1 VRSTTQKIGFIGV
14 GNLGGAIVTNM
25 LHAGFAV
32 TVFDTNPEMA
42 QPLLDQ
48 GAAWAPSVKEVALA
62 SDVVITC
69 LPRPD
74 IVDAVLTGEDG
85 VLAGLGAGKTWIDM
99 STSDS
104 NEIKRLGAIANAHGV
119 KVLES
124 PVTGGVHKAASG
136 ALTIL
141 VGGDKDVFDENFNI
155 LQTVGNRVMHI
166 GDLGQ
171 ASKIKV
177 VTNMLAFIHLVAV
190 GEALMV
196 SGQSGIDLKTA
207 WEAIRWS
214 SGNSF
219 VHETEGQLILSGSY
233 DINFTIDLALKD
245 LGLVNDLAKSMGVPL
260 ELSSMVEQ
268 RYLAAKARYGG
279 KAQSP
284 RVVQILEDDMHFS
297 LRAEGFP
304 ETLIGRD
311 DI

>member
-1 VRSTTQKIGFIGV
+1 VSANTQKIGFIGV
-14 GNLGGAIVTNM
+14 GSLGGAIVTNM
-25 LHAGFAV
+25 LNAGFSV
-32 TVFDTNPEMA
+32 TVFDTNKDVA

-48 GAAWAPSVKEVALA
+48 GAKWASSVKDAA
-62 SDVVITC
+62 QQSDVVITC

-74 IVDAVLTGEDG
+74 IVASVLTNPDG
-85 VLAGLGAGKTWIDM
+85 VLAGLAKGKTWIDM

-104 NEIKRLGAIANAHGV
+104 NEIKRLGAIANEHGV
-119 KVLES
+119 NVLES

-141 VGGDKDVFDENFNI
+141 VGGDKEVFDANLNI
-155 LQTVGNRVMHI
+155 LETVGNRVMHI
-166 GDLGQ
+166 GVLGQ

-190 GEALMV
+190 GEALMI

-219 VHETEGQLILSGSY
+219 VHETEGQLVLSGSY

-260 ELSSMVEQ
+260 ELSSIVEQ
-268 RYLAAKARYGG
+268 RYIAAKARYGG
-279 KAQSP
+279 QAQSP
-284 RVVQILEDDMHFS
+284 RVVQILEDDMKFP
-297 LRAEGFP
+297 LRADGFP
-304 ETLIGRD
+304 ESLIGYD
-311 DI
+311 GV

>member
-1 VRSTTQKIGFIGV
+1 MSANTEKIGFIGV

-25 LHAGFAV
+25 LNAGFSV
-32 TVFDTNPEMA
+32 TVFDTNRQIA
-42 QPLLDQ
+42 QPLLDL
-48 GAAWAPSVKEVALA
+48 GAHWGPSVKAVAEQ

-74 IVDAVLTGEDG
+74 IVNAVVTGEDG
-85 VLAGLGAGKTWIDM
+85 ILAGLSKGKTWIDM

-104 NEIKRLGAIANAHGV
+104 NEIKRLGAIATDMGI

-141 VGGDKDVFDENFNI
+141 VGGDKDAFDANLSI
-155 LQTVGNRVMHI
+155 LETVGNRVMHI
-166 GDLGQ
+166 GELGQ

-190 GEALMV
+190 GEALMI
-196 SGQSGIDLKTA
+196 SGQAGIDLKTA

-245 LGLVNDLAKSMGVPL
+245 LGFVNDLAKSLGVPL

-279 KAQSP
+279 QAQSP
-284 RVVQILEDDMHFS
+284 RVVQILEDDMRFP

-304 ETLIGRD
+304 ESLIGYD
-311 DI
+311 GV

>member
-1 VRSTTQKIGFIGV
+1 VSTNTQKIGFIGV

-25 LHAGFAV
+25 LRAGFTV
-32 TVFDTNPEMA
+32 TVFDTNKQVA

-48 GAAWAPSVKEVALA
+48 GVQWADSVKAVAQV

-69 LPRPD
+69 LPSPD
-74 IVDAVLTGEDG
+74 IVDSVLTSDDG
-85 VLAGLGAGKTWIDM
+85 VLAGLARGKTWIDM

-104 NEIKRLGAIANAHGV
+104 NEIKRLGAIANEHAV
-119 KVLES
+119 NVLES

-141 VGGDKDVFDENFNI
+141 VGGNKDVFDANLNI

-166 GDLGQ
+166 GVLGQ

-196 SGQSGIDLKTA
+196 SGKSGIDLKTA

-214 SGNSF
+214 SGDSF

-279 KAQSP
+279 QAQSP
-284 RVVQILEDDMHFS
+284 RVVQILEDDMKFP

-304 ETLIGRD
+304 ETLVGRD

>member
-1 VRSTTQKIGFIGV
+1 MRSTTQKIGFIGV

>member
-1 VRSTTQKIGFIGV
+1 MTSTTQKIGFIGV

-25 LHAGFAV
+25 LNAGFAV

-42 QPLLDQ
+42 RPLLDQ
-48 GAAWAPSVKEVALA
+48 GAAWASSVKDVALA

-119 KVLES
+119 NVLES

-141 VGGDKDVFDENFNI
+141 VGGDKDVFDANLNI
-155 LQTVGNRVMHI
+155 LETVGNRVMHI

-196 SGQSGIDLKTA
+196 AGQSGIDLKTA

-245 LGLVNDLAKSMGVPL
+245 LGLVNDLATSMGVPL

-279 KAQSP
+279 QAQSP
-284 RVVQILEDDMHFS
+284 RVVQILEDDMNFP